1 MSGSGGELAA
11 AVARRLGDV
20 RRRIAAACV
29 GAGRQADAVRILAVT
44 KGFGPEAIAAA
55 LEAGLSDIGEN
66 YVQEAQAKFASTA
79 WQGRPVRKHFIGNIQ
94 RNKARRIGALFD
106 VVQTVDDLETATLL
120 EQGAKE
126 HGKILDVLLQVNV
139 AGDQR
144 TGIAPAECPRF
155 ANALRSRERL
165 RLRGVMA
172 VGPVDHAMTG
182 EAFERAS
189 KAFREVKTI
198 VPEADTLSLG
208 MTDDLEAAV
217 AAGSTMVRLGTAL
230 FGARPAKG

>member
-20 RRRIAAACV
+20 RKRIAAACAA
-29 GAGRQADAVRILAVT
+29 AGRQADAVQILAVT
-44 KGFGPEAIAAA
+44 KGFGPEAIGAA

-66 YVQEAQAKFASTA
+66 YLQEAQAKFASTA
-79 WQGRPVRKHFIGNIQ
+79 WPGRPVKRHFIGNIQ

-120 EQGAKE
+120 EQAANE
-126 HGKILDVLLQVNV
+126 HGKTLDVLLQVNV
-139 AGDQR
+139 TGDRRAG
-144 TGIAPAECPRF
+144 ISPADCASF
-155 ANALRSRERL
+155 ADALRSRDRL
-165 RLRGVMA
+165 RVRGVMA
-172 VGPVDHAMTG
+172 VGPADHEATSA
-182 EAFERAS
+182 AFERAAE
-189 KAFREVKTI
+189 AFRSIKT
-198 VPEADTLSLG
+198 VAPEADTFSLG
-208 MTDDLEAAV
+208 MTEDLEAAV

>member
-1 MSGSGGELAA
+1 VSGSGGELAA
-11 AVARRLGDV
+11 AVARRLKDV
-20 RRRIAAACV
+20 RKRIAAACAD
-29 GAGRQADAVRILAVT
+29 AGRQADAVQILAVT
-44 KGFGPEAIAAA
+44 KGFGPEAIGAA

-66 YVQEAQAKFASTA
+66 YLQEAQAKFASAA
-79 WQGRPVRKHFIGNIQ
+79 WPGHPVKRHFIGKIQ

-120 EQGAKE
+120 EQGASE
-126 HGKILDVLLQVNV
+126 HGKTLDVLLQVNV
-139 AGDQR
+139 TGDLR
-144 TGIAPAECPRF
+144 AGIAPADCERF

-165 RLRGVMA
+165 RVRGVMA
-172 VGPVDHAMTG
+172 VGPAQHTMTN
-182 EAFERAS
+182 EAFERAAQS
-189 KAFREVKTI
+189 FQSVRTI
-198 VPEADTLSLG
+198 VPDADILSLG